1 MYNLTKWLGDT
12 AVLGTQM
19 SPSRGIPR
27 CLSANIGDILRKIG
41 GEVELG
47 L

>member
-1 MYNLTKWLGDT
+1 MSPN
-12 AVLGTQM
+12 LGT
-19 SPSRGIPR
+19 PR
-27 CLSANIGDILRKIG
+27 CLSANKRVTLRKIG

>member
-12 AVLGTQM
+12 AILGIQM
-19 SPSRGIPR
+19 SPSFGTPHY
-27 CLSANIGDILRKIG
+27 LSVNKGVTLRKIG